1 MPLTYCSENKG
12 EYARDTELSFS
23 RCFCSVSGVKEK
35 KKPNSVAHIK
45 IIFLHFISSTSFFS
59 RGIFKVENRTE
70 YVSYLLQSLLALLTR
85 NWTIAWHITR
95 EAGTLTEHLQG

>member
-12 EYARDTELSFS
+12 DYACDTELSFS

-35 KKPNSVAHIK
+35 KKAELSSSYKNHISP
-45 IIFLHFISSTSFFS
+45 FHFKNKFSS

-70 YVSYLLQSLLALLTR
+70 YVFYLLQSLLALLTC
-85 NWTIAWHITR
+85 NWAIPWHITR

>member
-35 KKPNSVAHIK
+35 KKKPNSVAHIK
-45 IIFLHFISSTSFFS
+45 IIFLHFISSTSFVPEAYS
-59 RGIFKVENRTE
+59 KWRLGER
-70 YVSYLLQSLLALLTR
+70 VSYIFSKAF
-85 NWTIAWHITR
+85 
-95 EAGTLTEHLQG
+95 

>member
-35 KKPNSVAHIK
+35 KKAEFGSSYKNHISP
-45 IIFLHFISSTSFFS
+45 FHFKYKFCS
-59 RGIFKVENRTE
+59 RGIFKVETRRE
-70 YVSYLLQSLLALLTR
+70 SVFYLLQSLLALLTR